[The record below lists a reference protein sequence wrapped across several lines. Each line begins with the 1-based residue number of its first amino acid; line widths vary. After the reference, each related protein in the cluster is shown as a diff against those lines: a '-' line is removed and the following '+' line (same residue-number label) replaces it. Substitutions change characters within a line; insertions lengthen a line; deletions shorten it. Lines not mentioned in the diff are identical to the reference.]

1 MDANQS
7 AGMQIQMNSRLRET
21 ASRPKI
27 LLLDDDPV
35 FRGVM
40 IALAKAR
47 NIDIDAYES
56 LQELDTFLQ
65 IESYNGIILD
75 HHLAE
80 RLASEDI
87 SGLDAFFSSRP
98 VLLVS
103 ADERARLALDT
114 QPAFRRFVPKMDGP
128 KKILDEIESLITKN
142 PGKIETLH

>member
-1 MDANQS
+1 MDINQTDKVAS
-7 AGMQIQMNSRLRET
+7 GISSGPQTTT
-21 ASRPKI
+21 ARQKI

-65 IESYNGIILD
+65 IESYNGMILD

-103 ADERARLALDT
+103 ADEGARLALDT
-114 QPAFRRFVPKMDGP
+114 QPAFRKFVPKIDGP
-128 KKILDEIESLITKN
+128 KKILDEMESLITKN
-142 PGKIETLH
+142 PGKIEYLH

>member
-1 MDANQS
+1 MDINQTDKVAS
-7 AGMQIQMNSRLRET
+7 GISSGPQTTT
-21 ASRPKI
+21 ARQKI

-65 IESYNGIILD
+65 IESYNGMILD

-103 ADERARLALDT
+103 ADEGARHALDT
-114 QPAFRRFVPKMDGP
+114 QPAFRKFVPKMDGP
-128 KKILDEIESLITKN
+128 KKILDELESLITKN
-142 PGKIETLH
+142 PGKIEYLH

>member
-1 MDANQS
+1 MDINQTDKVAS
-7 AGMQIQMNSRLRET
+7 EMS
-21 ASRPKI
+21 SRPQTTTARQKI

-103 ADERARLALDT
+103 ADEGARHALDT
-114 QPAFRRFVPKMDGP
+114 QPAFRKFVPKMDGP
-128 KKILDEIESLITKN
+128 KKILDELESLITKN
-142 PGKIETLH
+142 PGKIEYLH

>member
-1 MDANQS
+1 MDKNQTDEIAS
-7 AGMQIQMNSRLRET
+7 EIS
-21 ASRPKI
+21 SRPQTITSRRKI

-80 RLASEDI
+80 HLASEDI

-103 ADERARLALDT
+103 ADEGARHALST
-114 QPAFRRFVPKMDGP
+114 QPAFRKFVPKMDGP
-128 KKILDEIESLITKN
+128 KKILDELESLITKN
-142 PGKIETLH
+142 PGKIKTLH